1 MTKITPFFTVN
12 GVRYEIKRTR
22 FILAEYDKLIREIG
36 NTAEENAVLTRYYS
50 LVGDIEKYAKKTLEL
65 EQVFFETFDDE
76 AERKYLKCKSLYDNA
91 LKELSELEATGNISQ
106 IQKRNIDFLENIA
119 IISLAENYFDL
130 DFEKAKK
137 LWETFVGEKGND
149 FVVTWLLEMKQS
161 VFTSDDEVEQDDFLS
176 QVRKRKEEQER
187 NRRAGAKK

>member
-1 MTKITPFFTVN
+1 MNKITPFFTVN

-36 NTAEENAVLTRYYS
+36 NTADENAVLTRYYS

-65 EQVFFETFDDE
+65 EQVFFDTFEEE
-76 AERKYLKCKSLYDNA
+76 AERRYLKCKSLYDNA
-91 LKELSELEATGNISQ
+91 LRELSELEATGNISQ

-130 DFEKAKK
+130 DFEKAKE